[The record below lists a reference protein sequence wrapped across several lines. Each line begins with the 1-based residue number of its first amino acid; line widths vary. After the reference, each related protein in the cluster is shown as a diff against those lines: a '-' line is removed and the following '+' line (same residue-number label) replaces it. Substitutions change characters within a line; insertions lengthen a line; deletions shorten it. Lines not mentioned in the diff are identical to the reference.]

1 MRQENT
7 TPAPFNAPAI
17 KKLLLDIRVSD
28 ETGELLGV
36 PPAQL
41 EEWLRQLA
49 VHLEDACAAHLEDAC
64 AALLPQEVDSSRP
77 CGLLSPVEIHFLLD
91 GYGSSLA
98 EYA

>member
-1 MRQENT
+1 MMQDNT
-7 TPAPFNAPAI
+7 TPAPFNAPAV

-49 VHLEDACAAHLEDAC
+49 VHLEEAPPAQDADF
-64 AALLPQEVDSSRP
+64 PRP
-77 CGLLSPVEIHFLLD
+77 CGRLSPVEIHFLLD
-91 GYGSSLA
+91 GYGSSIP